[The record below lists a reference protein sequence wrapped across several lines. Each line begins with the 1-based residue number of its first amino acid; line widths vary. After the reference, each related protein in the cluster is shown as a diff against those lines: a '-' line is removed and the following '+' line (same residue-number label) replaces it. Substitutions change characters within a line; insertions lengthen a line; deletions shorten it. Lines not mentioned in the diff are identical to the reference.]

1 MKKIGTYLAFPLL
14 VILILL
20 LYGFSLKRN
29 QQKKVQKIEVQ
40 FEGGENEFLTHE
52 SVNKL
57 LIQNNEEF
65 KNQPKSVIDLHEL
78 ENLISANPYVEEAV
92 VFLTP
97 RGLLKTQI
105 KQREPLARI
114 ITNNES
120 YYIDKYGVKIPLSS
134 NHSARVPLVLGV
146 NSFKDVKEITQL
158 VNYFFEDDFL
168 KKEIV
173 AMKKMPND
181 EYVFNVRSGDYK
193 INFGKCVNID
203 KKIKKIKAFYNKA
216 LLDKTIHNYKT
227 INVKYHNQVVCTKQH
242 QVGKAKSLGV
252 KRGVVNNITQTI
264 QSIQQA
270 VDEAESVSGQKI
282 EEVVV
287 GIAGQHI
294 RSLHHSDYITRTK
307 SDEVIEAKDI
317 NDLENQVHKLVMLPG
332 EEIIHVL
339 PQEFKVDSQADIKEP
354 IGMYGG
360 RLEANFHVVVGQV
373 SSIRN
378 IGRCVKSAG
387 LSLSDITL
395 EPLASAS
402 AVLSREEKEAGVAL
416 IDIGGG
422 TTDLAIFK
430 DGIIRHTAVIPFGGN
445 VITEDIK
452 EGCSI
457 IEKQAELLKVKF
469 GSAWPGENK
478 ETEIVSIPGEH
489 VYLEIKNYGHE
500 TQKGKL
506 IAGIVLTG
514 GGSQLKHLR
523 QLVEYI
529 TGMDAR
535 IGFPNENLAGESDD
549 NLSSPSY
556 ATAVGLLMEGLSKP
570 EIERVVEE
578 KVVTEASF
586 QPIESVEKESIVIE
600 DKQVEPKRRAKSFF
614 DKFTERFK
622 EFLDNAE

>member
-1 MKKIGTYLAFPLL
+1 MENYKIAVGLDIGTT
-14 VILILL
+14 
-20 LYGFSLKRN
+20 K
-29 QQKKVQKIEVQ
+29 
-40 FEGGENEFLTHE
+40 
-52 SVNKL
+52 
-57 LIQNNEEF
+57 
-65 KNQPKSVIDLHEL
+65 
-78 ENLISANPYVEEAV
+78 
-92 VFLTP
+92 
-97 RGLLKTQI
+97 
-105 KQREPLARI
+105 
-114 ITNNES
+114 
-120 YYIDKYGVKIPLSS
+120 
-134 NHSARVPLVLGV
+134 
-146 NSFKDVKEITQL
+146 
-158 VNYFFEDDFL
+158 
-168 KKEIV
+168 IV
-173 AMKKMPND
+173 AMIGRRN
-181 EYVFNVRSGDYK
+181 EYGKLEVSG
-193 INFGKCVNID
+193 IG
-203 KKIKKIKAFYNKA
+203 
-216 LLDKTIHNYKT
+216 T
-227 INVKYHNQVVCTKQH
+227 
-242 QVGKAKSLGV
+242 AKSLGV
-252 KRGVVNNITQTI
+252 KRGVVSNITQTI

-270 VDEAESVSGQKI
+270 VEEAENISGHKI
-282 EEVVV
+282 ENVVV

-294 RSLHHSDYITRTK
+294 RSLHHSDYITRDTA
-307 SDEVIEAKDI
+307 DEVINESDI
-317 NDLENQVHKLVMLPG
+317 DHLVGQVHKLVMLPG

-387 LSLSDITL
+387 LDLSGITL

-402 AVLSREEKEAGVAL
+402 AVLSQEEKEAGVAL

-457 IEKQAELLKVKF
+457 IEKQAELLKIKF

-478 ETEIVSIPGEH
+478 ETEIVSIPGLRGREPKEITLKNLSKIIHARVHEIIEH

-535 IGFPNENLAGESDD
+535 IGYPNEHLAGDSDD
-549 NLSSPSY
+549 ELSSPLY
-556 ATAVGLLMEGLSKP
+556 ATALGLLMEGLEHHAKEEKLLKEK
-570 EIERVVEE
+570 EIMTEETPQVEE
-578 KVVTEASF
+578 DVEAVS
-586 QPIESVEKESIVIE
+586 K
-600 DKQVEPKRRAKSFF
+600 KKKKSFF
-614 DKFTERFK
+614 EKFTDGLK

>member
-1 MKKIGTYLAFPLL
+1 MENNKIAVGLDIGTTKIVAM
-14 VILILL
+14 IGRKNE
-20 LYGFSLKRN
+20 YG
-29 QQKKVQKIEVQ
+29 KIEV
-40 FEGGENEFLTHE
+40 
-52 SVNKL
+52 
-57 LIQNNEEF
+57 
-65 KNQPKSVIDLHEL
+65 
-78 ENLISANPYVEEAV
+78 
-92 VFLTP
+92 
-97 RGLLKTQI
+97 
-105 KQREPLARI
+105 
-114 ITNNES
+114 
-120 YYIDKYGVKIPLSS
+120 
-134 NHSARVPLVLGV
+134 LG
-146 NSFKDVKEITQL
+146 I
-158 VNYFFEDDFL
+158 
-168 KKEIV
+168 
-173 AMKKMPND
+173 
-181 EYVFNVRSGDYK
+181 
-193 INFGKCVNID
+193 
-203 KKIKKIKAFYNKA
+203 
-216 LLDKTIHNYKT
+216 
-227 INVKYHNQVVCTKQH
+227 
-242 QVGKAKSLGV
+242 GKAKSLGV

-270 VDEAESVSGQKI
+270 VDEAESVSGQRI
-282 EEVVV
+282 NEVVV

-294 RSLHHSDYITRTK
+294 RSLHHSDYITRVNA
-307 SDEVIEAKDI
+307 DEVIEHTDI
-317 NDLENQVHKLVMLPG
+317 ENLVNQVHKLVMLPG

-339 PQEFKVDSQADIKEP
+339 PQEFKVDSQPDIKEP

-387 LSLSDITL
+387 LNLADITL
-395 EPLASAS
+395 EPLASSS
-402 AVLSREEKEAGVAL
+402 AVLSQEEKEAGVAL

-457 IEKQAELLKVKF
+457 IEKQAELLKIKF

-478 ETEIVSIPGEH
+478 ETEIVSIPGLRGREPKEITLKNLSKIIHARVQEIIEH

-529 TGMDAR
+529 TGMDTR
-535 IGFPNENLAGESDD
+535 IGYPNEHLAGDSDEV
-549 NLSSPSY
+549 LSSPSY
-556 ATAVGLLMEGLSKP
+556 ATAVGLLMEGLEKQSQLEEEEPITVQEP
-570 EIERVVEE
+570 EVNANQFSNEEVDEVVEE
-578 KVVTEASF
+578 K
-586 QPIESVEKESIVIE
+586 Q
-600 DKQVEPKRRAKSFF
+600 KQQTIKRGKSFL